1 MTLLIIFCLL
11 ILYNFIKGTFQLE
24 TVTKTSF
31 IIILLYALVMTIISI
46 FTEQQEWHLLVTI
59 ILILIGIMLGWF
71 QTFSVRIVKTAKKDK
86 YGNHIFK
93 YRRGWVYLYGFA
105 LVFMVEIVTDH
116 LLGLKMTFK
125 GLLFELLD
133 EVLRERFKFLPDNG
147 WVIWLLLTV
156 TTGTYTLILIR
167 HYPCIKEVLVWKKYT
182 KKKRSGKN

>member
-11 ILYNFIKGTFQLE
+11 ILYNFIKGTFQFE
-24 TVTKTSF
+24 SVTKTSF
-31 IIILLYALVMTIISI
+31 IIIPIYALVMTIISI
-46 FTEQQEWHLLVTI
+46 FTEQQEWHLMVTI
-59 ILILIGIMLGWF
+59 VLILIGIMLGWF

-93 YRRGWVYLYGFA
+93 YRRGWAYLYGFA
-105 LVFMVEIVTDH
+105 LVFMVEVTTDR
-116 LLGLKMTFK
+116 LLGLRMTFK

-133 EVLRERFKFLPDNG
+133 EVLQERFKFLPDNG

-156 TTGTYTLILIR
+156 TTGTYTLILIH
-167 HYPCIKEVLVWKKYT
+167 HYPCIKEALVWKKYA

>member
-31 IIILLYALVMTIISI
+31 IIIPLYALVMTIISI

-59 ILILIGIMLGWF
+59 VLILIDIMLGRF

-93 YRRGWVYLYGFA
+93 YRRGWAYLYGFA

-167 HYPCIKEVLVWKKYT
+167 HYPCIKEALVWKKYT

>member
-1 MTLLIIFCLL
+1 MNGLLMTVLCLTL
-11 ILYNFIKGTFQLE
+11 VLRTTIKHSLRAQQG
-24 TVTKTSF
+24 F
-31 IIILLYALVMTIISI
+31 IIIPIYALVMTIISI

-59 ILILIGIMLGWF
+59 VLILIGIMLGWF

-93 YRRGWVYLYGFA
+93 YRRGWAYLYGFA
-105 LVFMVEIVTDH
+105 LVFMVEVTTDH

-167 HYPCIKEVLVWKKYT
+167 HYPFVI
-182 KKKRSGKN
+182 

>member
-1 MTLLIIFCLL
+1 MTLLILFCLL

-24 TVTKTSF
+24 TVTKTNF
-31 IIILLYALVMTIISI
+31 IIIQLYALLMKIISI

-59 ILILIGIMLGWF
+59 VLILIGIMLGWF
-71 QTFSVRIVKTAKKDK
+71 QTFSVRIVKIVKKDK

-93 YRRGWVYLYGFA
+93 YRRGWAYLYGFA
-105 LVFMVEIVTDH
+105 LVFMVEIATDH

-125 GLLFELLD
+125 G
-133 EVLRERFKFLPDNG
+133 
-147 WVIWLLLTV
+147 LLLTV

-167 HYPCIKEVLVWKKYT
+167 HYPCIKEALVRKKYT

>member
-11 ILYNFIKGTFQLE
+11 ILYNFIKGTFQFE
-24 TVTKTSF
+24 SVTKTSF
-31 IIILLYALVMTIISI
+31 IIIPLYALVMTIISI

-59 ILILIGIMLGWF
+59 VLILIGIMLGWF

-86 YGNHIFK
+86 YDNHIFK
-93 YRRGWVYLYGFA
+93 YRRGWAYLYGFA
-105 LVFMVEIVTDH
+105 LVFMVEVTTDH
-116 LLGLKMTFK
+116 LLGLRMTFK

-167 HYPCIKEVLVWKKYT
+167 HYPCIKEALVWKKYT
-182 KKKRSGKN
+182 KKKRG

>member
-59 ILILIGIMLGWF
+59 VLILIGIMLGWF
-71 QTFSVRIVKTAKKDK
+71 QTFSVRIVKTATKDK

-93 YRRGWVYLYGFA
+93 YRRGWVYLYGIA
-105 LVFMVEIVTDH
+105 LVFMVEIAFGY
-116 LLGLKMTFK
+116 LI
-125 GLLFELLD
+125 
-133 EVLRERFKFLPDNG
+133 VLITNIIYE
-147 WVIWLLLTV
+147 
-156 TTGTYTLILIR
+156 
-167 HYPCIKEVLVWKKYT
+167 KE
-182 KKKRSGKN
+182 

>member
-11 ILYNFIKGTFQLE
+11 ILYNFIKGTFQFE

-31 IIILLYALVMTIISI
+31 IIIPIYALVMTIISI

-59 ILILIGIMLGWF
+59 VLILIG
-71 QTFSVRIVKTAKKDK
+71 IVKTAKKDK

-93 YRRGWVYLYGFA
+93 YRRGWAYLYGFA
-105 LVFMVEIVTDH
+105 LVFMVEVTTDH

-167 HYPCIKEVLVWKKYT
+167 HYPFVI
-182 KKKRSGKN
+182 

>member
-1 MTLLIIFCLL
+1 M

-24 TVTKTSF
+24 TVTKTNF
-31 IIILLYALVMTIISI
+31 IIIQLYALVMKIISI

-59 ILILIGIMLGWF
+59 VLILIGIMLGWF
-71 QTFSVRIVKTAKKDK
+71 QTFSVRIVKIVKKDK

-93 YRRGWVYLYGFA
+93 YRRGWAYLYGFA
-105 LVFMVEIVTDH
+105 LVFMVEIATDH